1 MKTTRRLM
9 IGGTL
14 ATPLVARAQSRLIDK
29 PIRIVVAY
37 TAGGA
42 ADVSARTVA
51 QRLTEKLGVPVVVE
65 NRPGGNTLI
74 ATQSV
79 QRAPADGTS
88 YLVVSLNFALNPVLI
103 ANLPYEP
110 FGDFT
115 GVGLISSA
123 PNVLV
128 VHPSFPARNVQEF
141 VAELRKRP
149 GEVAVAHTG
158 VGTITHLAG
167 ELLYEMTGTRVNLVG
182 YGGSAPAQS
191 DLLAGRVSAM
201 FDSSSIQHI
210 ADGRLRALGIT
221 GAQRLS
227 VLPDVPTIAE
237 QGFPGYEA
245 SSWYGLVA
253 RHGTSPEIVR
263 QVSAEVQG
271 IMRLQDVR
279 EVMAQRA
286 YIPGDMNP
294 EQFNAFMRSEARRWT
309 DLVRKRNIRAD
320 V

>member
-1 MKTTRRLM
+1 MMANRRTL
-9 IGGTL
+9 IGGMVAAPL
-14 ATPLVARAQSRLIDK
+14 AAHAQSRGIDK

-42 ADVSARTVA
+42 ADTSARTVS
-51 QRLTEKLGVPVVVE
+51 QRLSEKLGVPVVVE

-88 YLVVSLNFALNPVLI
+88 YLMVSLNFALNPVLI
-103 ANLPYEP
+103 ANLPYSP
-110 FGDFT
+110 FEDFT
-115 GVGLISSA
+115 AVGLISSA
-123 PNVLV
+123 PNILV

-141 VAELRKRP
+141 VAELRRRP
-149 GEVAVAHTG
+149 GEIAVAHTG

-167 ELLYEMTGTRVNLVG
+167 ELLYEMSGTRANLIA
-182 YGGSAPAQS
+182 YGGSAPAHS
-191 DLLAGRVSAM
+191 DLLSGRVSAM
-201 FDSSSIQHI
+201 FDSSSLPHI

-221 GAQRLS
+221 GAQRLEL
-227 VLPDVPTIAE
+227 LPDVPTIAE

-253 RHGTSPEIVR
+253 RLGTSPEIVR
-263 QVSAEVQG
+263 QVSSEVQD
-271 IMRLQDVR
+271 IMRLPDVR
-279 EVMAQRA
+279 QQLSQRA
-286 YIPGDMNP
+286 FIPGDTTP
-294 EQFNAFMRSEARRWT
+294 QQFESFMRSEARRWT